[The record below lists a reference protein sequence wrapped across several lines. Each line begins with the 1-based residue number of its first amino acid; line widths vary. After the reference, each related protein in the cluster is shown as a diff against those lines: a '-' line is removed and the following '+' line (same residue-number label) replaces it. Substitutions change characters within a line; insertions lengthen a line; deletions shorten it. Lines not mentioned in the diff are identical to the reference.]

1 MSETMPA
8 KAELPAWVPDVARI
22 YLRHVEEGVPI
33 RALARAEGC
42 HASTILRQVRRIE
55 ARRDDP
61 LIDEALARLGQ
72 GAPVVPAFT
81 ALTEASAVPNQET
94 CPMTAPIRPAQTAT
108 HRATGRSAPSALP
121 AYQDRLAEDLRAKE
135 EGRILRRLAE
145 PGAVLIVAP
154 EMDKAVVL
162 RGTVRIAVMERE
174 LAQGLALRDW
184 ITIKHTGRVTSYE
197 ISSVGRAALKRS
209 LAEERV
215 ARGEDPE
222 AESPEASQHREW
234 GTLTEGPGR
243 SARMRANL
251 AESPLAVL
259 ARRRDANG
267 TLFLAPELVA
277 AGERLRE
284 DFELAQMGP
293 RVAQNWERFMTGAAR
308 GQYRPDLG
316 TGGPGGSERAR
327 ERVAAALSDLGPGL
341 GDMVL
346 RCCCFLEGL
355 EAAEKRMG
363 WSARSGKI
371 VLRIALMR
379 LKRHYDET
387 YGGAAPLIG

>member
-1 MSETMPA
+1 MIKTTTAWEG
-8 KAELPAWVPDVARI
+8 LPDWLPDCART

-33 RALARAEGC
+33 RQLARAEGC
-42 HASTILRQVRRIE
+42 AASTILRRVRRIE

-61 LIDEALARLGQ
+61 LVDEALTRLGRT
-72 GAPVVPAFT
+72 GASLAQTACASVPMR
-81 ALTEASAVPNQET
+81 EPD
-94 CPMTAPIRPAQTAT
+94 PMTAPIRSVKATLEDDLLAREAQ
-108 HRATGRSAPSALP
+108 RV
-121 AYQDRLAEDLRAKE
+121 
-135 EGRILRRLAE
+135 LRRLAE
-145 PGAVLIVAP
+145 PGAVLVVSTDM
-154 EMDKAVVL
+154 EKAVVL
-162 RGTVRIAVMERE
+162 RGTVRTAVISRE
-174 LAQGLALRDW
+174 VAQGFALKDW
-184 ITIKHTGRVTSYE
+184 ISVAHSGRVTSYQ
-197 ISSVGRAALKRS
+197 ITSTGRAALKRL
-209 LAEERV
+209 LAEEQ
-215 ARGEDPE
+215 AAAGLAPDATQNPHG
-222 AESPEASQHREW
+222 AQHRDEVDRAT
-234 GTLTEGPGR
+234 GRGPR
-243 SARMRANL
+243 LRMNL
-251 AESPLAVL
+251 AESPLGVL
-259 ARRRDANG
+259 ARRRDADG
-267 TLFLAPELVA
+267 KPFLAPDLVA

-293 RVAQNWERFMTGAAR
+293 RVAQNWERFMTGGAR
-308 GQYRPDLG
+308 GDYRPDLG
-316 TGGPGGSERAR
+316 TGGPGGSDRAR